1 MPALPKAARIKN
13 TVKAKKT
20 TTKALLVVS
29 VFISSNTPFFF
40 ISVIISR
47 CILKISL
54 CKREHPSRRGGG
66 ILIFRKS
73 PVPRLIASGHPLFK
87 GGFQKEYS
95 PFQKS
100 EFCCRL
106 WFSYC
111 FAGREIYNVLY
122 DKGHFYLCLVIVL
135 YKFLF
140 YIRQNN
146 PCLLW
151 LLIIKNK

>member
-13 TVKAKKT
+13 TVMAKKT

-66 ILIFRKS
+66 ILFFRKS
-73 PVPRLIASGHPLFK
+73 PVPAAVFSKLRRDTPFEKGDFRRNIHP
-87 GGFQKEYS
+87 S
-95 PFQKS
+95 KS
-100 EFCCRL
+100 RNSVADF
-106 WFSYC
+106 
-111 FAGREIYNVLY
+111 G
-122 DKGHFYLCLVIVL
+122 LVIAL
-135 YKFLF
+135 LDAK
-140 YIRQNN
+140 YIMSYT
-146 PCLLW
+146 
-151 LLIIKNK
+151 IKDIFICA